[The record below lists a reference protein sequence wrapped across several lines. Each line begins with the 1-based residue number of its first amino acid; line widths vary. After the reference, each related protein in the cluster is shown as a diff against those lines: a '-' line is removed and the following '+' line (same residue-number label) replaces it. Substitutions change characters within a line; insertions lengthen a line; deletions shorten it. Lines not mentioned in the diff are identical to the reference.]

1 MLLGLSV
8 LTLGAQTV
16 EPAESTGS
24 VPVKHWEFDYYNYS
38 ISGGQETLYMNFT
51 MALRYNFDTPPVD
64 VGGEVTVG
72 HLSVLLLEEEGKSD
86 FYHRS

>member
-1 MLLGLSV
+1 MKRILIPMLLGLSV
-8 LTLGAQTV
+8 LTLGA
-16 EPAESTGS
+16 ARS

-38 ISGGQETLYMNFT
+38 ISGGQETLYLNLT

-72 HLSVLLLEEEGKSD
+72 PSVSLTFGGGRKE
-86 FYHRS
+86 

>member
-8 LTLGAQTV
+8 LTLGAQT
-16 EPAESTGS
+16 AEAAENAGS

-38 ISGGQETLYMNFT
+38 ISSGQETLYLNLI

-72 HLSVLLLEEEGKSD
+72 PSVSLTFGGGRKE
-86 FYHRS
+86 